1 MTSMFGVCRDAS
13 VHSIRFRS
21 VFRMAEYDEQR
32 GQNVSSCVDK
42 KTTASGVKHERMSA
56 AECGFDDNSR
66 ARRESMTP
74 MTSGMPC
81 GVVKGRAA
89 AAMRISREWIAHV
102 SPNEPA
108 GRCCARVTL
117 SFRLITVE
125 VSQKDSIAAISKT
138 SMGEPGVA

>member
-13 VHSIRFRS
+13 VHNIRFLS

-42 KTTASGVKHERMSA
+42 KTTASCVKHERMSA

-89 AAMRISREWIAHV
+89 TAIRISRECIAQV

-108 GRCCARVTL
+108 GRCCARVAL
-117 SFRLITVE
+117 SFRLNTVE
-125 VSQKDSIAAISKT
+125 VSQKDSIAAISNT